1 MTDIPPP
8 PPNSAL
14 PPPPPPTSVKWYS
27 KKAGPLPV
35 WAWIAA
41 VVVVLGAIGSLAE
54 EPSEDTSA
62 DVASEDTEA
71 RKESV
76 EAEVPEEDSRQS
88 LEPEAEA
95 SGNRCERDDG
105 SVASEGST
113 SGQGPDRVRCED
125 GVWVAFPTSDP
136 VYTTTTRPESTLA
149 VGADDL
155 EETDSSVATTTAAPP
170 ETTPPP
176 TTSPPTTAPP
186 ATSSETSAQRDAVDT
201 ARSYL
206 RFMSFSR
213 QGLIEQ
219 LEYEGFATSDAT
231 YGVDAQNADWF
242 QQAVLTAENYLDVMS
257 FSRTG
262 LIDQLIY
269 EGFTPA
275 EATHGADTAFAS
287 TDASGGGETASQANA
302 RESAASYLSFM
313 AFSRTG
319 LIDQLEYEGYS
330 TADATYGVDAQGADW
345 NQQAALKAEEYLDFM
360 SFTRSELIDQLLYE
374 GFSQSEATYGAN
386 TVGL

>member
-1 MTDIPPP
+1 M
-8 PPNSAL
+8 
-14 PPPPPPTSVKWYS
+14 
-27 KKAGPLPV
+27 PV

-41 VVVVLGAIGSLAE
+41 AIVVLGTIGALTE
-54 EPSEDTSA
+54 EPAEDTFA

-88 LEPEAEA
+88 SEPEAEA

-125 GVWVAFPTSDP
+125 GVWVAFPAGDP

-155 EETDSSVATTTAAPP
+155 QETDSSVATTTVAPP
-170 ETTPPP
+170 ETTPPT

-186 ATSSETSAQRDAVDT
+186 ATSSETSAQREAVDT

-219 LEYEGFATSDAT
+219 LEYEGFTTSDAT

-242 QQAVLTAENYLDVMS
+242 EQAVLTAENYLDVMS

-269 EGFTPA
+269 EGFTSA
-275 EATHGADTAFAS
+275 EATHGADSAFAS
-287 TDASGGGETASQANA
+287 ADASGGGETASQANA

-330 TADATYGVDAQGADW
+330 TADATYGVDAQNADW

-374 GFSQSEATYGAN
+374 GFTQSEATYGAN
-386 TVGL
+386 MVGL